1 MEHRYY
7 RDLKHSYAIV
17 DVKEDENT
25 PGYRYQLKVLE
36 GKRVKKL
43 LPCSLRQIND
53 DSFLYYDVTSM
64 MSLEDRFSVKKMNYE
79 QVRALLTDMKNMLES
94 MSEFL
99 LGEEGI
105 IFEVGSVFTG
115 LSSNEFGFMFFPYSD
130 ENSGFA
136 EFCEELLE
144 YVDYEDDRASAL
156 IYELCERA
164 KEEGAMI
171 LSVIDDVLGIDPETD
186 KGEAVEEVKETYE
199 EDAFDYTYEEQE
211 ELPEPAVRSRMK
223 MSKEVLGGKTQL
235 LFSLLFAC
243 VIGAVTYI
251 RMNFILSEEENLLS
265 MGVMLVSGIT
275 GVVAFIS
282 GTRGIRKAKEEY
294 RNGKKHESRD
304 DYSDDYDDED
314 YAYEDVYR
322 SPIKITSSF
331 KTEDSEVKKD
341 ERVSKNGEETM
352 VLECDEDENMTLYS
366 RNLDKTVRISLDK
379 LPVVIGKMEGCVDK
393 IISDMSVSRIH
404 CKFIN
409 EGNRVAVMDLGST
422 NGTFKN
428 GVRLSPKEKNYIEEG
443 DEIKIGRVCFDC
455 R

>member
-130 ENSGFA
+130 ENPGFA

-211 ELPEPAVRSRMK
+211 EVTEPAVRSRMK

-294 RNGKKHESRD
+294 RNGKKYESRD

-331 KTEDSEVKKD
+331 KTEDSIVKND
-341 ERVSKNGEETM
+341 ERVSKNGDETM

-404 CKFIN
+404 CKFVN
-409 EGNRVAVMDLGST
+409 DGKRVAIMDLGST

>member
-79 QVRALLTDMKNMLES
+79 QARALLTDMKNMLES

-130 ENSGFA
+130 ENPGFA

-211 ELPEPAVRSRMK
+211 EVPEPAVRSRMK

-331 KTEDSEVKKD
+331 KTEDSIVKND
-341 ERVSKNGEETM
+341 ERVSKNGDETM

-404 CKFIN
+404 CKFVN
-409 EGNRVAVMDLGST
+409 DGKRVAIMDLGST

>member
-130 ENSGFA
+130 ENPGFA

-144 YVDYEDDRASAL
+144 YVDYEDDRASTL

-171 LSVIDDVLGIDPETD
+171 LSVIDDVLGIDSETD
-186 KGEAVEEVKETYE
+186 KGEDVEEVKETYE

-211 ELPEPAVRSRMK
+211 EVPEPAVRSRMK

-251 RMNFILSEEENLLS
+251 RMNYILSEEENLLS

-304 DYSDDYDDED
+304 DYADDYDDED

-331 KTEDSEVKKD
+331 KTEDSIVKND
-341 ERVSKNGEETM
+341 ERVSKNGDETM

-404 CKFIN
+404 CKFVN
-409 EGNRVAVMDLGST
+409 DGKRVAIMDLGST

>member
-130 ENSGFA
+130 ENPGFA

-171 LSVIDDVLGIDPETD
+171 LSVIDDVLGIYPETD

-211 ELPEPAVRSRMK
+211 EVPEPAVRSRMK

-331 KTEDSEVKKD
+331 KTEDSIVKND
-341 ERVSKNGEETM
+341 ERVSKNGDETM

-404 CKFIN
+404 CKFVN
-409 EGNRVAVMDLGST
+409 DGKRVAIMDLGST